1 MDTDDIFSTPPP
13 CAPVERQGHGT
24 LVFLTFAL
32 LPLIGSRLVDPA
44 RIGSSPIDLVL
55 GAGLVAFVVV
65 TEVARR
71 RRRREDL
78 AVDAQPLDQPVQ
90 GDARVRPGLARL
102 RGASDNESGLGAR
115 TEQKVGQRVRRLV
128 VDL

>member
-44 RIGSSPIDLVL
+44 RIGSSLIDLVL
-55 GAGLVAFVVV
+55 GGGLVAFVVV

-71 RRRREDL
+71 RRREDL
-78 AVDAQPLDQPVQ
+78 AVDAQPFDQPVQ
-90 GDARVRPGLARL
+90 GGARVRPGLARL
-102 RGASDNESGLGAR
+102 RGAGDNERGLSAR
-115 TEQKVGQRVRRLV
+115 TEQKVGQRVRGLV